1 MQLAMAYQWAMNGL
15 HGYLLLRWSVMTI
28 RVKFTAQPG
37 THFVIRREAYRLITE
52 ALADQGIDYAHRKVI
67 VDVADLGESE
77 DAQKDPERV
86 KQLAGAA
93 AMRTIEEEEQA
104 AAAAAAGDSAK
115 KDDPM
120 G

>member
-1 MQLAMAYQWAMNGL
+1 
-15 HGYLLLRWSVMTI
+15 MTI

-52 ALADQGIDYAHRKVI
+52 ALNAQDIHYAHRKVI
-67 VDVADLGESE
+67 VDVGEGE
-77 DAQKDPERV
+77 AGKDDAEAR
-86 KQLAGAA
+86 KQVIGAA

-104 AAAAAAGDSAK
+104 AAAAAAGKGGA